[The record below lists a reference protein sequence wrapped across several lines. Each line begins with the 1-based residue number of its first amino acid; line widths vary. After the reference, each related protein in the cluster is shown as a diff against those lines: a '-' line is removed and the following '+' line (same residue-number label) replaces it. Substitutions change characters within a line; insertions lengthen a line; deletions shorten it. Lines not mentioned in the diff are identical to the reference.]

1 MNTKLVRMRSFSTW
15 LLLAVLLALPLF
27 ALSQAA
33 QQNLTLIVNGR
44 SGLATV
50 VQISGRSYVEIE
62 TLARVANGS
71 LNFKGNQIILT
82 VPASIA
88 GTVPVPPSAIEPA
101 SRGFSREFLR
111 SGIEEMAAIREW
123 RSVLTNAV
131 LHGYPITDDWLSSY
145 SVQAAKSLARASVAL
160 STDSDRDAQR
170 LLTNEFD
177 NMQKMSNRILELRKS
192 MDYISP
198 DTLENDPLDQRIMNC
213 AHFLAS
219 MAAGGQFQD
228 DGSCH

>member
-1 MNTKLVRMRSFSTW
+1 MLKRSFSTW

-82 VPASIA
+82 VPASIE
-88 GTVPVPPSAIEPA
+88 GTVPVPSSAIEPA
-101 SRGFSREFLR
+101 NRGFSREFLR

-131 LHGYPITDDWLSSY
+131 LHGYPITDDWLSGY
-145 SVQAAKSLARASVAL
+145 RVQAAKSLTLASVAL
-160 STDSDRDAQR
+160 STDSDRDALR

-177 NMQKMSNRILELRKS
+177 NMQKMSNRILELHKS

>member
-1 MNTKLVRMRSFSTW
+1 MNTKLVRTRSFSTW

-88 GTVPVPPSAIEPA
+88 DTVPVPPSAIEPA
-101 SRGFSREFLR
+101 SRGFSREFW
-111 SGIEEMAAIREW
+111 I
-123 RSVLTNAV
+123 
-131 LHGYPITDDWLSSY
+131 
-145 SVQAAKSLARASVAL
+145 RASRKWQPSGNSEACL
-160 STDSDRDAQR
+160 RTLFCTGTRSRMTGCRAIACKLPRASHGHRWHCQ
-170 LLTNEFD
+170 
-177 NMQKMSNRILELRKS
+177 RILIGMLKDCLPTSSTTCR
-192 MDYISP
+192 
-198 DTLENDPLDQRIMNC
+198 R
-213 AHFLAS
+213 
-219 MAAGGQFQD
+219 
-228 DGSCH
+228 

>member
-1 MNTKLVRMRSFSTW
+1 M
-15 LLLAVLLALPLF
+15 
-27 ALSQAA
+27 
-33 QQNLTLIVNGR
+33 
-44 SGLATV
+44 
-50 VQISGRSYVEIE
+50 
-62 TLARVANGS
+62 
-71 LNFKGNQIILT
+71 
-82 VPASIA
+82 
-88 GTVPVPPSAIEPA
+88 
-101 SRGFSREFLR
+101 
-111 SGIEEMAAIREW
+111 
-123 RSVLTNAV
+123 LTNAV

-145 SVQAAKSLARASVAL
+145 SVQAAKSLARALVAL

-198 DTLENDPLDQRIMNC
+198 DTLENDPFDQRIMNC